1 MVKKWRIIL
10 STCLVIAICFITA
23 SAAIESPF
31 AKSSSDKSSATG
43 FADAKASAMETMK
56 TGIDKPA
63 FNPPDPIE
71 KPEFPDV
78 PERPTVPEIMLPA
91 AYPTHEPKPYT
102 LFPIRKACRPAIT
115 KGEVEEMILASVPPD
130 QHVRNLRISLFY
142 ANWLG
147 IWTWFVQYD
156 LLFCPENR
164 EAGTICTGYFVSGYV
179 DAMTGEWVA

>member
-1 MVKKWRIIL
+1 MNLQWKIIL
-10 STCLVIAICFITA
+10 STCLVIAICFTTA

-31 AKSSSDKSSATG
+31 TKSSFDKSSATA
-43 FADAKASAMETMK
+43 FADAKASAMENMK
-56 TGIDKPA
+56 SGFEQPA

-71 KPEFPDV
+71 KPEFPNV
-78 PERPTVPEIMLPA
+78 PEKPTVPEITLPTA
-91 AYPTHEPKPYT
+91 NPTHEPKPYT

-130 QHVRNLRISLFY
+130 VHVHNLRISLFY

-156 LLFCPENR
+156 LNICPE
-164 EAGTICTGYFVSGYV
+164 IGYTVSSYI
-179 DAMTGEWVA
+179 DAMTGEVVT